1 MYHIHTTCGLVL
13 DSKNYGEAGKI
24 LRVFTKDYGLII
36 VVAQGIR
43 LEKSKLRYFIQNY
56 ALTTISVV
64 KGKEFWRLTNA
75 SSVPELDNAD
85 SVSQSKNNL
94 LVVRVCKILIR
105 LLQGEEKHEELFNVI
120 FEVII
125 FIYKNKE
132 LNQERLK
139 TLESV
144 IMFRILKL
152 LGYIGKDDDVGEG
165 ISAGKIDIIFLDANI
180 DKRIMI
186 NKHVNKA
193 LAESHL

>member
-1 MYHIHTTCGLVL
+1 M

-36 VVAQGIR
+36 VIAQGIR

-56 ALTTISVV
+56 VLTTISVV

-94 LVVRVCKILIR
+94 LIVRVCKILIR

-120 FEVII
+120 FDIII

-132 LNQERLK
+132 LNQEMLK

-152 LGYIGKDDDVGEG
+152 LGYIGKDDGIGEE
-165 ISAGKIDIIFLDANI
+165 ISTSTIDIIFLDANI

>member
-36 VVAQGIR
+36 VIAQGIR

-56 ALTTISVV
+56 VLTTISVV

-94 LVVRVCKILIR
+94 PIVRVCKILIR

-120 FEVII
+120 FDIII

-132 LNQERLK
+132 LNQEMLK

-152 LGYIGKDDDVGEG
+152 LGYIGKDDGIGEE
-165 ISAGKIDIIFLDANI
+165 ISTSTIDIIFLDANI

>member
-36 VVAQGIR
+36 VIAQGIR

-56 ALTTISVV
+56 VLTTISVV

-94 LVVRVCKILIR
+94 LIVRVCKILIR

-120 FEVII
+120 FDIII

-132 LNQERLK
+132 LNQEMLK

-152 LGYIGKDDDVGEG
+152 LGYIGKDDGIGEE
-165 ISAGKIDIIFLDANI
+165 ISTSTIDIIFLDANI

>member
-36 VVAQGIR
+36 VIAQGIR

-56 ALTTISVV
+56 VLTTISVV

-94 LVVRVCKILIR
+94 LVVRICKILIR

-120 FEVII
+120 FDAII
-125 FIYKNKE
+125 FMHENE
-132 LNQERLK
+132 VLDQERSK

-152 LGYIGKDDDVGEG
+152 LGYIGKDDDIGEE
-165 ISAGKIDIIFLDANI
+165 ISIGAINNTFLDASK

>member
-36 VVAQGIR
+36 VIAQGIR

-56 ALTTISVV
+56 VLTTISVV

-94 LVVRVCKILIR
+94 LIVRVCKILIR

-120 FEVII
+120 FDIII

-132 LNQERLK
+132 LNQEMIK